1 VNSVGPINGHHG
13 QLFFILSGEHESL
26 PKAEI
31 KAILEISE
39 LFDSIE
45 YEEHYRL
52 LNVKG
57 PSSVLRSVAERS
69 LMYDKCGIELGRC
82 PVNEDELI
90 RLIRSLPLDNIV
102 GHAKTFAVR
111 STRLRGV
118 SKTIRRPALEREI
131 GAVIKEQVP
140 RLAVRLQGS
149 DITFLCVMFDNSFL
163 FGIVA
168 YAKPSGLIA
177 SRRPRKRPVFHPAT
191 MPPKIARCMV
201 NLARAKPNKTFA
213 DPFSGVGGIAMEAAV
228 IGCEVIAIDA
238 NLRMVRGTRR
248 NLRHFALDSLGIIL
262 GDSRWVPLQGL
273 HAVATDP
280 PYGRDSSTRG
290 IKVENLYREF
300 LARAQ
305 SSLMKG
311 AHVCI
316 SAPSEVDVELYANEA
331 GLTVREKH
339 LARIH
344 RSLTR
349 QFVVIQNK

>member
-1 VNSVGPINGHHG
+1 
-13 QLFFILSGEHESL
+13 
-26 PKAEI
+26 
-31 KAILEISE
+31 
-39 LFDSIE
+39 
-45 YEEHYRL
+45 
-52 LNVKG
+52 
-57 PSSVLRSVAERS
+57 
-69 LMYDKCGIELGRC
+69 
-82 PVNEDELI
+82 
-90 RLIRSLPLDNIV
+90 
-102 GHAKTFAVR
+102 
-111 STRLRGV
+111 
-118 SKTIRRPALEREI
+118 
-131 GAVIKEQVP
+131 
-140 RLAVRLQGS
+140 
-149 DITFLCVMFDNSFL
+149 MFDDLFL

-248 NLRHFALDSLGIIL
+248 NLRHFALDSLGNIL
-262 GDSRWVPLQGL
+262 GDARSVPLQGL
-273 HAVATDP
+273 HAIATDP

-290 IKVENLYREF
+290 IKVETLYREF
-300 LARAQ
+300 LAGAQ
-305 SSLMKG
+305 SSLKKG

-316 SAPSEVDVELYANEA
+316 SAPSEVDVESYANEA